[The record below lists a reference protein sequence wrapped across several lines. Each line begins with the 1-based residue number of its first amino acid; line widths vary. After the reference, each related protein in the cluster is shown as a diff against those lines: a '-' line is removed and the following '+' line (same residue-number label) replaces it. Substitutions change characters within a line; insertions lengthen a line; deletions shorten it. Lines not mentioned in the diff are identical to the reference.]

1 MPQDIRQRAANVMQC
16 RLPWSTALANA
27 EDLDRAGLLAP
38 PQPTVED
45 LARLR
50 GLAEW
55 LVSKDWMLPAL
66 EKINGAPAEVLAAAI
81 TRAREA
87 LGRTEEG

>member
-55 LVSKDWMLPAL
+55 LVSLDWMLPAL
-66 EKINGAPAEVLAAAI
+66 DVSDVVAEHLVAAI
-81 TRAREA
+81 ARARQA
-87 LGRTEEG
+87 LDRTEAGT

>member
-55 LVSKDWMLPAL
+55 LVSLDDGRDLGTV
-66 EKINGAPAEVLAAAI
+66 ERRTAAMGEAI
-81 TRAREA
+81 RRAREA
-87 LGRTEEG
+87 LGREE